1 MEAENSHSLLPA
13 SWRIR
18 KVDGINPFKFVSL
31 RTKSSDFWGQNR
43 IKVPA
48 QEERENLPFL
58 CSFVPVEFLT
68 D

>member
-1 MEAENSHSLLPA
+1 MEAENSHSLLLA

-18 KVDGINPFKFVSL
+18 KVDGMNPFKSVSL
-31 RTKSSDFWGQNR
+31 RPKSSDVWGQNR

-48 QEERENLPFL
+48 QEERENLSFL
-58 CSFVPVEFLT
+58 CSFVPIEFLI